1 MAYELAWGSNHP
13 GLLIYLV
20 DLSGS
25 MAWDNKIRRV
35 SNVVWHVVDCLTAS
49 CQHNGKYRERYYL
62 KVIGYNQYTYDL
74 FSGGVS
80 DINTWL
86 DEHIDEQFINIEK
99 EGKAQGLTHM
109 SIAYEKAAD
118 EINKWIAQQNA
129 KNILVPAPIVINI
142 TDGYPEEKGL
152 TEQQSR
158 DKALSAANALRSIS
172 VPDGNVLLFNIHIDG
187 IAGKEEGLMFPA
199 VRPSDQRKG
208 FLFDASSEM
217 TSTFVLSAQRQ
228 NLPATTG
235 SRFMVS
241 NISDMR
247 VLARLVVFGS
257 TISGIPNVDSR
268 KEIPID

>member
-1 MAYELAWGSNHP
+1 MAYELAWGSKHP

-25 MAWDNKIRRV
+25 MAWDDKIRRV
-35 SNVVWHVVDCLTAS
+35 SNVIWNVVDCLSAN
-49 CQHNGKYRERYYL
+49 CQDGGRYKQRYYL

-74 FSGGVS
+74 FSGGVD
-80 DINTWL
+80 DINKWL
-86 DEHIDEQFINIEK
+86 DEHVDEQFINIEK
-99 EGKAQGLTHM
+99 EGKPQGLTHM
-109 SIAYEKAAD
+109 SIAFEKAAD
-118 EINKWIAQQNA
+118 EIRNWIAKQ
-129 KNILVPAPIVINI
+129 KTKGILVPAPIVINI

-152 TEQQSR
+152 TEQESR
-158 DKALSAANALRSIS
+158 DKALLAANALKAIS
-172 VPDGNVLLFNIHIDG
+172 VDDGNVLLFNIHIDG
-187 IAGKEEGLMFPA
+187 IVGKEEGLMFPV

-208 FLFDASSEM
+208 FLFEASSEM

-241 NISDMR
+241 NISDVR

-257 TISGIPNVDSR
+257 TVSGLPNVDIR